1 MKPNRSLCRGESFL
15 SMSVPDKSGTYE
27 FWVQNPKLKSDSNP
41 TMWMTTPK
49 IQKTASG
56 VIRWPRM
63 IALIDMNAFF
73 ASLEQLDNPF
83 WRGRPVAVTNGERG
97 TCCITSSYEAREF
110 GVKTA
115 MHLKKAR
122 QLCPGLIQ
130 APARPDRYAEVSTKI
145 MKALEDICPEIEIF
159 SVDEAFLDLTDCQ
172 SYYRHDPQRIG
183 QLIKQKVF
191 EASGLL
197 CSVGISGD
205 KTTAKWAAKRM
216 KPNGLTII
224 EPWRSAEVLST
235 VPVTDL
241 CGIKKGIGGYLAQ
254 RGVHVCGDMHR
265 LPISELS
272 RRFGNIGRR
281 IWHMAQGQDP
291 DELHMEVKDPKTI
304 GHGKV
309 IPPNTRDL
317 ATISIYLMHMAMKVG
332 RRLRK
337 HEFQAQQFS
346 IGLLSSED
354 WIGAKYKTTFPCDDG
369 FLIYELCRDFLKRH
383 WSGQGVYQVHIRA
396 LDPKPKSMQSD
407 LFFERDEKRERL
419 NAAIDQINKKY
430 GEFTVCPAPLINRS
444 DMPNVIAPSWRPFGH
459 RETIGA

>member
-1 MKPNRSLCRGESFL
+1 MWG
-15 SMSVPDKSGTYE
+15 KSSE
-27 FWVQNPKLKSDSNP
+27 PVR
-41 TMWMTTPK
+41 
-49 IQKTASG
+49 TASG
-56 VIRWPRM
+56 QQRWPRM
-63 IALIDMNAFF
+63 IALVDMNAFF
-73 ASLEQLDNPF
+73 ASLEQLDNLF
-83 WRGRPVAVTNGERG
+83 LRARPVAVTNGDRG
-97 TCCITSSYEAREF
+97 TCCITCSYEAREF

-115 MHLKKAR
+115 MHMRQAR
-122 QLCPGLIQ
+122 ALCPGIIQ
-130 APARPDRYAEVSTKI
+130 VPSRPERYAEVSGRI
-145 MKALEDICPEIEIF
+145 MRALEDISPEIEIF

-172 SYYRHDPQRIG
+172 SYYRYDPKRIG
-183 QLIKQKVF
+183 HLIKQKVF
-191 EASGLL
+191 KASGGLL

-205 KTTAKWAAKRM
+205 KTTAKWAAKQM

-254 RGVHVCGDMHR
+254 RGVHVCGDMKN

-272 RRFGNIGRR
+272 RRFGNLGRR

-291 DELHMEVKDPKTI
+291 DELHQEVKDPKTI

-317 ATISIYLMHMAMKVG
+317 ATLSIYLMHMAMKVG

-337 HEFQAQQFS
+337 YEFQAQQFS
-346 IGLLSSED
+346 IGLMAAEG

-369 FLIYELCRDFLKRH
+369 FLIYELCRDFLEKH
-383 WSGQGVYQVHIRA
+383 WSGQGMYQVHIRA
-396 LDPKPKSMQSD
+396 LDPKPKSMQND

-419 NAAIDQINKKY
+419 NAAIDKINQKY

-444 DMPNVIAPSWRPFGH
+444 DMPNVIAPSWKPFGH